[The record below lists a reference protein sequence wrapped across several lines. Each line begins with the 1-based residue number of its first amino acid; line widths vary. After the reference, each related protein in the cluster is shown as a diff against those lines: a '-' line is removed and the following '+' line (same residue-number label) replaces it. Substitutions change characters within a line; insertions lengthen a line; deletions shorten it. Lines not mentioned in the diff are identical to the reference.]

1 MVTPRA
7 KQVCLTATPSN
18 YSAADNSC
26 EANFVGIDASLL
38 RSAIIR
44 RTDTLEIIGK
54 GAGATKTT
62 TAVRGDTGLVE
73 IFGVGDELYLH
84 WVPPEHLAILV
95 DPRIILASA
104 PEGTEGA
111 GKLVSWEVKIT
122 KMEPATLLT
131 AVSGTVNIVD
141 AAVPT
146 TQFQN
151 NNVTAVLAAATYLSA
166 VMGAL
171 HIRLKRVASSN
182 DPAANIAIHHA
193 AISYGIVGRLLNA

>member
-1 MVTPRA
+1 MAIPQA
-7 KQVCLTATPSN
+7 KQIQLAAAPNN
-18 YSAADNSC
+18 YSAADSSC
-26 EANFVGIDASLL
+26 EAHLVGVDESLQ

-54 GAGATKTT
+54 GAGGTKTT
-62 TAVRGDTGLVE
+62 TAIRGDTGLVE

-84 WVPPEHLAILV
+84 WVPPDHLDITVNPIL
-95 DPRIILASA
+95 IFASA
-104 PEGTEGA
+104 PEGSEAG

-146 TQFQN
+146 TQFEN
-151 NNVTAVLAAATYLSA
+151 NAATVALTAATYLSA
-166 VMGAL
+166 IMGAL

-182 DPAANIAIHHA
+182 DPVGNIAIHHA
-193 AISYGIVGRLLNA
+193 AISYGIVGRLLSA